1 MYVNFETVG
10 SVYILASAVAG
21 TLYVGVTSDLVK
33 RIAEH
38 KNGAY
43 SGFTAKYHVHRLVHY
58 EEFGSMELAIEREK
72 KLKKWRREWKI
83 QLIEKTNPKWDDLF
97 LKLTGSPL

>member
-10 SVYILASAVAG
+10 YVYILASQVAG

-33 RIAEH
+33 RVSQH
-38 KNGAY
+38 KDGTFG
-43 SGFTAKYHVHRLVHY
+43 GFTNKYNVHRLVYY
-58 EEFGSMELAIEREK
+58 EEFGSIEAAIEREK

-83 QLIEKTNPKWDDLF
+83 KLIEEKNSKWRDLF
-97 LKLTGSPL
+97 PELVK